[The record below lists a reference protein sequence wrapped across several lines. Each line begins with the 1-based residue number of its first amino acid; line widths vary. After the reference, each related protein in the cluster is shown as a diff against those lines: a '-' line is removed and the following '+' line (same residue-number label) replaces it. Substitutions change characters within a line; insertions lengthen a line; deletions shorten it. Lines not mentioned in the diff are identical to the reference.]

1 MTVVDGEVA
10 DAVGVMYTGRRRM
23 LMSATGHRLEGEVAM
38 VRELNIEGEVLDY
51 EKVLAVK
58 LGEEVKKAL
67 ERLDADDSIIVGITT
82 IELAGFIPDTTTGR
96 LRKSRSSL
104 LNLSHHV
111 NCTHESTITDGR
123 GGLCGS
129 LERRRD
135 LLSCHAS
142 LWGGKLI
149 GYYMYMPL
157 VIEMEFVKALDRQGR
172 LVLPKEWRERY
183 AKRGLV
189 LVRVEGARVVVE
201 PLELPDLTQF
211 FDSIE
216 VDLKAELTDWK
227 AVKGELLEVR

>member
-1 MTVVDGEVA
+1 
-10 DAVGVMYTGRRRM
+10 
-23 LMSATGHRLEGEVAM
+23 L
-38 VRELNIEGEVLDY
+38 
-51 EKVLAVK
+51 
-58 LGEEVKKAL
+58 
-67 ERLDADDSIIVGITT
+67 
-82 IELAGFIPDTTTGR
+82 
-96 LRKSRSSL
+96 
-104 LNLSHHV
+104 
-111 NCTHESTITDGR
+111 
-123 GGLCGS
+123 
-129 LERRRD
+129 
-135 LLSCHAS
+135 
-142 LWGGKLI
+142 GGKLI